1 MVNYVK
7 KLTAANRNVEK
18 LTQDLAAA
26 NKTIEELQQNLKT
39 SKVAALEDKIQ
50 EREKLIAAIKEVGDL
65 KGKLVAVEEET
76 RGYIAAKKKAEAGG
90 AALKNQLKKEKKINE
105 DLKRDLAKKEE
116 ELKRKNSTNED
127 LRKNLK
133 KKEEKLKGALL
144 LNTKIEDSRKNN
156 QLLHKKNRTD
166 LERLLHKK
174 NRTDL
179 ERKLKRAQGREE
191 RRGEERGPRESRV
204 LKRKGPKLE
213 STSKSSKKM
222 LGGTPQEV
230 LSGAGI
236 LLKGSAGVRGAPG
249 EDQGAGAGGGEAP
262 PESEVPRGAAGGGGG
277 GGAEG
282 GEGEGAREARHLP
295 PPAGVQPQLQEE
307 CEYSLVVRPGAL
319 GGARRRRRHTVA
331 LGGGLVAPVPMEV
344 VGSGAVVCNVDKH
357 TVCIVDKHLPA

>member
-1 MVNYVK
+1 MVNYMK
-7 KLTAANRNVEK
+7 KWTAANRNVEK

-39 SKVAALEDKIQ
+39 SKVAALEEKIQ
-50 EREKLIAAIKEVGDL
+50 EREKLIATVKEVDDL
-65 KGKLVAVEEET
+65 KEKLVVVEEET

-90 AALKNQLKKEKKINE
+90 TALKNQLKKEKKINE

-133 KKEEKLKGALL
+133 KKEEELKGALF
-144 LNTKIEDSRKNN
+144 LNTTMEASRKDN

-179 ERKLKRAQGREE
+179 ERKLKRAQGRVQ
-191 RRGEERGPRESRV
+191 RGEERGPRGV

-249 EDQGAGAGGGEAP
+249 KDQGAEAGGGEAP

-307 CEYSLVVRPGAL
+307 CEYSLVVRPGAI
-319 GGARRRRRHTVA
+319 GGQV

-344 VGSGAVVCNVDKH
+344 VGAVVVR
-357 TVCIVDKHLPA
+357 